1 MFSGTVFTENCRK
14 FQKYLWREVSAV
26 YDDPKRY
33 ENDGLYEDEDTEYED
48 EYETDDSDYIVDD
61 EDEEDENA
69 LWDDEDAADA
79 EIDDPPDKPRRK
91 QKKKD
96 IEDSSDEN
104 YPEEAEAESAEQ
116 AQRQIALEQNI
127 IDRLE
132 ADAEEHPFEDD
143 AGDEE
148 PERKKLKRELRAQA
162 LKRLEDSARTLKDY
176 ENLVA
181 WYDRL
186 DANRQRRERYHE
198 LFRSGDDVPLDYGAS
213 EDALCFPDTLNDVLT
228 RQERKGDFID
238 TIFYC
243 PYNIHE
249 LVTDADMSVILR
261 ELNEDHKLLL
271 FLTALR
277 QYSSVK
283 IAAIRGQSDRNIRK
297 VRNTMLKKIRKKL
310 LAALTEKVQ
319 AQQPLTLLEKEFL
332 KENGVDIEKITK
344 K

>member
-1 MFSGTVFTENCRK
+1 
-14 FQKYLWREVSAV
+14 V

-33 ENDGLYEDEDTEYED
+33 KNNGLYEDEDTDYED
-48 EYETDDSDYIVDD
+48 EYEADDSDYIVDD
-61 EDEEDENA
+61 EDEDDENA
-69 LWDDEDAADA
+69 LWDDAEEDTADDDDT
-79 EIDDPPDKPRRK
+79 DDPPEKKRRK
-91 QKKKD
+91 RKKKD
-96 IEDSSDEN
+96 IFTDTDADDAET
-104 YPEEAEAESAEQ
+104 EEYEKTRRRLAKEQ
-116 AQRQIALEQNI
+116 RI
-127 IDRLE
+127 IDEIE
-132 ADAEEHPFEDD
+132 ADAAENPIEDD
-143 AGDEE
+143 SDDTGDEQ
-148 PERKKLKRELRAQA
+148 PERKLLKREIQAQA

-176 ENLVA
+176 ENLDA

-213 EDALCFPDTLNDVLT
+213 EDAVCFPDTLNDVLK

-243 PYNIHE
+243 PYDIHE

-261 ELNEDHKLLL
+261 ELNEDHKFLL
-271 FLTALR
+271 FLSALR

-332 KENGVDIEKITK
+332 KENGVDIEKSTK

>member
-1 MFSGTVFTENCRK
+1 M
-14 FQKYLWREVSAV
+14 

-33 ENDGLYEDEDTEYED
+33 ENDGLYEDTEYED
-48 EYETDDSDYIVDD
+48 EYEADDSDYIVDDDD

-69 LWDDEDAADA
+69 LWDDAEGDAVDDDDT
-79 EIDDPPDKPRRK
+79 DDPPEKKRRK
-91 QKKKD
+91 RKKKD
-96 IEDSSDEN
+96 IFADTDTDD
-104 YPEEAEAESAEQ
+104 AEAEEYAKTRRRIAKEQ
-116 AQRQIALEQNI
+116 RL
-127 IDRLE
+127 IDEIE
-132 ADAEEHPFEDD
+132 ADAAENPIEDD
-143 AGDEE
+143 SDDTGDEQS
-148 PERKKLKRELRAQA
+148 ERKLLKRELRAQA

-213 EDALCFPDTLNDVLT
+213 EDAVCFPDTLNDVLK

-243 PYNIHE
+243 PYDIHE

-261 ELNEDHKLLL
+261 ELNEDHKFLL
-271 FLTALR
+271 FLSALR
-277 QYSSVK
+277 QYSSAK

-332 KENGVDIEKITK
+332 KENGVDIEKSRKSSIIVI
-344 K
+344 

>member
-1 MFSGTVFTENCRK
+1 M
-14 FQKYLWREVSAV
+14 

-48 EYETDDSDYIVDD
+48 EYEADDSDYIVDD
-61 EDEEDENA
+61 EDEDETA
-69 LWDDEDAADA
+69 LWDDAEEDTSDDDDT
-79 EIDDPPDKPRRK
+79 DDPPEKKR
-91 QKKKD
+91 KKKD
-96 IEDSSDEN
+96 IFADSDTDAED
-104 YPEEAEAESAEQ
+104 AEAEEYEKARRRLAKEQ
-116 AQRQIALEQNI
+116 RI
-127 IDRLE
+127 IDEIE
-132 ADAEEHPFEDD
+132 ADAAENPIEDD
-143 AGDEE
+143 SDDSGDEQ
-148 PERKKLKRELRAQA
+148 PERKILKRELRAQA

-186 DANRQRRERYHE
+186 DANRQRKERYHE
-198 LFRSGDDVPLDYGAS
+198 LYRSGDDVPLDYGAS
-213 EDALCFPDTLNDVLT
+213 EDALCFPDTLNDILT

-243 PYNIHE
+243 PYDIHE
-249 LVTDADMSVILR
+249 LVTDTDMSVILR
-261 ELNEDHKLLL
+261 ELNEDHKFLL
-271 FLTALR
+271 FLSALR

-332 KENGVDIEKITK
+332 SENGVDIEKTTK